1 VGSNINKPVS
11 TFMVLPALGWTAF
24 VSAKALA
31 DGDDMYLVS
40 AAPAAPVRSHRHSP
54 TPELAAGGGTRTA
67 WLCIWTELAQQGE
80 VAAS

>member
-1 VGSNINKPVS
+1 MDNNINKPVS

-40 AAPAAPVRSHRHSP
+40 AAPAAPVRSASALAHARVGGRRRNSHRVALH
-54 TPELAAGGGTRTA
+54 LDGARAAR
-67 WLCIWTELAQQGE
+67 
-80 VAAS
+80 